1 MSENRMRPEAVLP
14 NEHRE
19 RDGADGRGEQPYQN
33 GAGSACGEGNAQGRK
48 GCSLSL
54 WEGRP
59 NALTSLLCY
68 ASGGGGC
75 LRGEFYFEM
84 C

>member
-1 MSENRMRPEAVLP
+1 MRPEAVLP

-19 RDGADGRGEQPYQN
+19 RDGAGGRGEQPYQN
-33 GAGSACGEGNAQGRK
+33 RAGSACGEGNAQGRK

-68 ASGGGGC
+68 ASGGVWLLKGGV
-75 LRGEFYFEM
+75 LF
-84 C
+84 